1 MFAFIV
7 ILAGVVKS
15 ANHGK
20 ATLLDWGICVII
32 ALIVW
37 IFSDFFLKNKM
48 TTDKI

>member
-1 MFAFIV
+1 MFAFIA

-20 ATLLDWGICVII
+20 VTLLDWGICEII

-37 IFSDFFLKNKM
+37 MFSKLFSKNTM
-48 TTDKI
+48 ATDKI